1 MKILTI
7 IDVAPHA
14 SNVATRAENYAERR
28 SRVPTLCHVAC
39 GSKAAV
45 AGRRMAQ
52 PVYPQLRKYPE
63 RSGTYA
69 SCQGLTTQA
78 QSTRTLPDHVNS
90 VSSRRTNSQ
99 RQ

>member
-1 MKILTI
+1 MKILPI

-69 SCQGLTTQA
+69 SCQRMTSQA
-78 QSTRTLPDHVNS
+78 WPDLEEAAN
-90 VSSRRTNSQ
+90 
-99 RQ
+99 